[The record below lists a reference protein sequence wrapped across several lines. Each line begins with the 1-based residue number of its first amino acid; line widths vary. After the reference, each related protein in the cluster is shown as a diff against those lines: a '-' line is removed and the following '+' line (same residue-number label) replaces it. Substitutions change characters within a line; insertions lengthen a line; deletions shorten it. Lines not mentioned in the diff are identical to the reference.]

1 MKGVKA
7 MWLYVL
13 LGLISFGFFVNGWRH
28 FIAGCGLKRI
38 SEDVKWPKW
47 LKAARMILQTERRE
61 DSKKHKDTAAIR
73 GDLHVTY
80 STAWWV
86 LTGIVLTCLNFINN

>member
-1 MKGVKA
+1 

-13 LGLISFGFFVNGWRH
+13 LGLVSFALFVNGWRH
-28 FIAGCGLKRI
+28 FVAGCGLKRI
-38 SEDVKWPKW
+38 SEGVEWPKW
-47 LKAARMILQTERRE
+47 LEVSRIILRLESKEYSTEQ
-61 DSKKHKDTAAIR
+61 KDTAAIR

-86 LTGIVLTCLNFINN
+86 LTGIALTCFNFINN